1 MTEQKEK
8 KPSRYRNRILIMT
21 IQFAAV
27 GIFAVNGASAGVVD
41 DIPNGVSDAL
51 GVSTQIAGLILSCG
65 VLVSLALVISMSGK
79 KPNMIASAAV
89 MLAAI
94 GTLTAIGWLYSW
106 LIIVMIVVLAL
117 MFGGVMKDWVSEKSG
132 G

>member
-8 KPSRYRNRILIMT
+8 QVSRYRIPVM
-21 IQFAAV
+21 V
-27 GIFAVNGASAGVVD
+27 GFFSLGALMFIGMASAGPVD

-79 KPNMIASAAV
+79 NTNMIATAAV

-106 LIIVMIVVLAL
+106 LIIVLIVVLAL
-117 MFGGVMKDWVSEKSG
+117 MFGGVMRDWASEKAG

>member
-1 MTEQKEK
+1 MKATEEEK
-8 KPSRYRNRILIMT
+8 LSRYKRYVLIMA

-27 GIFAVNGASAGVVD
+27 GIFAVGWASAGVVD

-79 KPNMIASAAV
+79 KPNMIATAAV

-106 LIIVMIVVLAL
+106 LIIVLIVVIAL
-117 MFGGVMKDWVSEKSG
+117 MFGGVMRDWVSEKSG